1 MHDRRGDNPSTSA
14 FRTDSS
20 LACAWYAKADKL
32 KNLDLRSIR
41 THKWHILPCS
51 AMTGANLNE
60 GLAWVVE
67 DAKSRLFLY

>member
-1 MHDRRGDNPSTSA
+1 MPQLTRPA
-14 FRTDSS
+14 
-20 LACAWYAKADKL
+20 
-32 KNLDLRSIR
+32 KNLDLRSVR

-51 AMTGANLNE
+51 AITGENLNE

>member
-1 MHDRRGDNPSTSA
+1 MSYLHA
-14 FRTDSS
+14 FHPQAVPQLTRP
-20 LACAWYAKADKL
+20 A
-32 KNLDLRSIR
+32 KNLDLRSVR

-51 AMTGANLNE
+51 AITGENLNE